1 MQVIPIFFTFDR
13 NYAVPAMV
21 AIYPLLKN
29 ASKDYDYALYVLY
42 SNLREKDRNRIG
54 HVVSI
59 FNNATIQF
67 IDVSR
72 FDSHLNHLKAKAHFS
87 KEIYYKLIVADIFPQ
102 YDRIICSDVDVV
114 FESDISA
121 SYFLFSDE
129 EFCYAGV
136 GQILE
141 SNRMQEYGNEFTTQ
155 ELQILEHEIGAGYML
170 INLKFIREKGYL
182 QKLINHYIDNYD
194 RLRLPE
200 QDCITLVCWPY
211 LRYLSLAYVVCNNYY
226 EKTEE
231 ELKLYTKC
239 EEFALEDNTK
249 SKKKFF
255 EILSSPIQIHYVGA
269 YKPWN
274 SLNVS
279 KADRWFYYLRESE
292 CLKYFIM
299 DIPLYI
305 KNRLKRYNIHRF
317 IRKCWEKYF
326 CYE

>member
-21 AIYPLLKN
+21 AIYSLLKN

-54 HVVSI
+54 HVVSV

-72 FDSHLNHLKAKAHFS
+72 FDSCLNQLKAKAHFS

-200 QDCITLVCWPY
+200 
-211 LRYLSLAYVVCNNYY
+211 
-226 EKTEE
+226 
-231 ELKLYTKC
+231 
-239 EEFALEDNTK
+239 
-249 SKKKFF
+249 
-255 EILSSPIQIHYVGA
+255 
-269 YKPWN
+269 
-274 SLNVS
+274 
-279 KADRWFYYLRESE
+279 
-292 CLKYFIM
+292 
-299 DIPLYI
+299 
-305 KNRLKRYNIHRF
+305 
-317 IRKCWEKYF
+317 
-326 CYE
+326 